1 MEQVGSIVRIR
12 WTLRHS
18 EFRVSPSRAL
28 PHHRARIHYG
38 PSDGL
43 PTILGILE
51 LAQID
56 LASIF
61 TRGFSSAAKQPDY
74 GRLGCAE
81 ECIAFEE
88 NSDGTHLDNTPKSR
102 MEWEPRAIESI
113 SGVRIRELLLK
124 GYRKALRVGLGPIV
138 RHMLWVEYRTQN
150 PDLGAIERA

>member
-1 MEQVGSIVRIR
+1 MADCEKSPALVRCAILMEQVGSIVRIR

-88 NSDGTHLDNTPKSR
+88 NSDGTHLDNTT
-102 MEWEPRAIESI
+102 EIENGI
-113 SGVRIRELLLK
+113 
-124 GYRKALRVGLGPIV
+124 
-138 RHMLWVEYRTQN
+138 
-150 PDLGAIERA
+150 GASSH